1 MQSLKLCHR
10 FFRRCFPSCLSSLEN
25 LKSGFVRKPDCIV
38 ITAYRKLLH
47 VCKVDKYVKK
57 VLAETPGDVEEVIIE
72 KDFRWK
78 EQSPNVFLWNSNSQ
92 TLATEKIFP

>member
-1 MQSLKLCHR
+1 M
-10 FFRRCFPSCLSSLEN
+10 
-25 LKSGFVRKPDCIV
+25 

-92 TLATEKIFP
+92 TLATEKILP

>member
-1 MQSLKLCHR
+1 M
-10 FFRRCFPSCLSSLEN
+10 
-25 LKSGFVRKPDCIV
+25 

-72 KDFRWK
+72 KDFRRT
-78 EQSPNVFLWNSNSQ
+78 ESQCFFVELQQSDFSDGENISINLVSLLYTCSTSYLQTTGFLTASQ
-92 TLATEKIFP
+92 LFASIF